1 VFLFIDEA
9 FLNNINIEIIVQYY
23 SINLQVIIDK
33 IKKTF
38 INIFIELLQIE
49 ISQTI
54 ILIFRWISYLN
65 FLSACIYLYLLITE
79 FMERQFFIISQVGL
93 QKLIKS
99 RFWQTRF

>member
-1 VFLFIDEA
+1 MFIDEA

-54 ILIFRWISYLN
+54 ILIFR
-65 FLSACIYLYLLITE
+65 
-79 FMERQFFIISQVGL
+79 
-93 QKLIKS
+93 
-99 RFWQTRF
+99 